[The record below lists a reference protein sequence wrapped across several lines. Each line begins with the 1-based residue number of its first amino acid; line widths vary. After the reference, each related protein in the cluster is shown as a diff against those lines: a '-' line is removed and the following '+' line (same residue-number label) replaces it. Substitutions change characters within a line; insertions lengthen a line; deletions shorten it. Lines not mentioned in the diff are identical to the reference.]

1 MPAAK
6 HLVGSSMKLWCCY
19 TSWKGGCCLQDGYA
33 VDEWGIHH
41 RVLNAVVETKPG
53 TACHGIMDVYT
64 NRLELRGT
72 GDMVSAIMHAR
83 LQKSM
88 DFKQCQQENGDAA
101 SDGVQIVGQTS

>member
-1 MPAAK
+1 MQAAK
-6 HLVGSSMKLWCCY
+6 HPVGSFKQSWCCC
-19 TSWKGGCCLQDGYA
+19 TSWKGKCCLQDGYA

-64 NRLELRGT
+64 DRLELRGA
-72 GDMVSAIMHAR
+72 GAMVSATMHAR

-88 DFKQCQQENGDAA
+88 DYNQCQQQNKDAA
-101 SDGVQIVGQTS
+101 SDGLQITGQTS